1 MAEEQAATETTTTTT
16 TADEARE
23 EEVVEVTPAHAA
35 ATDEKEEE
43 EKPRKRW
50 CEVVVHV
57 YDLSEEMNDRLFR
70 IGLGLYHSGV
80 ELVELDR
87 EYWFQGHDQRYT
99 GVLEIDH
106 RTALRAIPCVRESVS
121 LGRTACTRAEIA
133 AAVDRLTLEY
143 RGCTYNVVRHN
154 CNAFCADLVRAL
166 APERRFPA
174 YINRLA
180 NMGSGLLRVL
190 PDALVWWSMGKFGV
204 RRADVELTPQ
214 DEAAEPCITPDGAVV
229 TVADMRAAADGT
241 STSTASTSTPSTS
254 ATSKDDTSDQG
265 HTAQASYQGLS
276 GASEGVALLDRRGQD
291 TSAAAAA
298 AARTTGISGPVY
310 LLSAPQQRSA
320 PCTHSHSL
328 SHALFCCLH
337 AGAGAAHRL
346 YTRTMF
352 NVTLAQMEQQ
362 MIAEQQLREIE
373 LAEEADRRAAAAAA
387 AASKDK
393 NGSS

>member
-1 MAEEQAATETTTTTT
+1 MAEEKAATET
-16 TADEARE
+16 RE
-23 EEVVEVTPAHAA
+23 EEVVEVTPAHSGA
-35 ATDEKEEE
+35 ATAGAAEEE
-43 EKPRKRW
+43 GGARKRW

-57 YDLSEEMNDRLFR
+57 YDLSAEMNDRLFR
-70 IGLGLYHSGV
+70 LGLGLYHSGV

-106 RTALRAIPCVRESVS
+106 RTALRAIPFVRESVS

-133 AAVDRLTLEY
+133 AIVDRLTLEY

-154 CNAFCADLVRAL
+154 CNAFCVDLVHAL

-180 NMGSGLLRVL
+180 NMGSGLMRVL
-190 PDALVWWSMGKFGV
+190 PDAFVWWSMGRFGI

-214 DEAAEPCITPDGAVV
+214 DEAAEPCITPDGAVT
-229 TVADMRAAADGT
+229 TVADMRAAEG
-241 STSTASTSTPSTS
+241 S
-254 ATSKDDTSDQG
+254 ATSTTTTSSSKDKDSNNGDDPG
-265 HTAQASYQGLS
+265 HTAQASYQSLS

-310 LLSAPQQRSA
+310 LLSAPQQRSVFTHTFT
-320 PCTHSHSL
+320 PCIASL
-328 SHALFCCLH
+328 I
-337 AGAGAAHRL
+337 
-346 YTRTMF
+346 T
-352 NVTLAQMEQQ
+352 
-362 MIAEQQLREIE
+362 
-373 LAEEADRRAAAAAA
+373 AAAAAA
-387 AASKDK
+387 AAAATTDCIHGRCST
-393 NGSS
+393 